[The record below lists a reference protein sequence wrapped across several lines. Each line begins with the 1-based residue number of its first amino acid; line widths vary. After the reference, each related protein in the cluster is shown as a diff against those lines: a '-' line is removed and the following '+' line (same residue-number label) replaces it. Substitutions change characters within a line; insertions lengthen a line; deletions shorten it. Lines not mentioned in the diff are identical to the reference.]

1 MGAIERGEIMGK
13 ADLHIHT
20 IYSDGAATV
29 EEVLRKSGSLGLDTI
44 AITDHNEIEGAVKA
58 RDLARRWDLGVE
70 VIVGEEI
77 TTSDGHVVG
86 LFLKDRIRPL
96 LSAEATVEEIHRQGG
111 LAVAVHPFSLWLK
124 IFNCGGVGKLA
135 ERLQFDAIET
145 VNGSPTEGSGN
156 FAASRFNRRAGL
168 AGVGGSDAH
177 TAEAIGQGFTIFP
190 GRGARMLF
198 EAIRHKAVTARAG
211 RSALRAMIDFAY
223 QHLMG
228 RMALYGPRGGGLD
241 QPVIN

>member
-1 MGAIERGEIMGK
+1 MGL

-20 IYSDGAATV
+20 IYSDGSATV
-29 EEVLRKSGSLGLDTI
+29 EEVLRKAVSLGLDTI

-58 RDLARRWDLGVE
+58 RELALSWNLGVE

-77 TTSDGHVVG
+77 TTADGHVVG

-96 LSAEATVEEIHRQGG
+96 LSAEATVDEIHRQGG

-124 IFNCGGVGKLA
+124 LFRCGGVGKLA
-135 ERLQFDAIET
+135 DRLQFDAIET
-145 VNGSPTEGSGN
+145 VNGSPTEGLGN
-156 FAASRFNRRAGL
+156 ILAGRFNRGKKL

-177 TAEAIGQGFTIFP
+177 TAEAVGQGVTIFP
-190 GRGARMLF
+190 GRGPTMVF
-198 EAIRHKAVTARAG
+198 EAIRNKAVIAKAG
-211 RSALRAMIDFAY
+211 RSALRVMVDFVY

-228 RMALYGPRGGGLD
+228 RMALYGPKGGGLD